1 MTTPSLALGRA
12 LVGRYSIQ
20 RLLGIGTTLEAYLAE
35 DLTLN
40 RKVTIQ
46 VLLPELARDPQRRR
60 LFRERIVTSATLNHP
75 NLVQVF
81 DGGQENGTIF
91 MVSEYLSGGSLTDLL
106 SELGSLELEEV
117 ALLGLDAA
125 NALAYAH
132 ANGLVHGRL
141 SPDYLIFDADARVR
155 ISDMGFAELSDL
167 PISDMTRNEVLYLSP
182 EQAVGNASDP
192 SADVYALAL
201 ILFQC
206 ATGVVPFIEPTAAET
221 LSARVGAPL
230 PVRSDLGTLDMVL
243 AQAALSDARLRL
255 DATQLA
261 NRISGLANVAEAS
274 TIAEEPWEPRAPTQ
288 ETGRFLS
295 TPPRNSIGFQAP
307 SPAVV
312 LGGAMGAS
320 EFGERAV
327 EEPRRGDAY
336 FPRGRFDPE
345 ASAPLGVSSRAPRT
359 SRPPRRRRRVIGILT
374 ALILFFGAVGAA
386 AAYKAGL
393 FTSSYTV
400 PSLVG
405 LSNAQ
410 AVSLLSGDNFSL
422 TIDAHTASAT
432 VPANDIVSQR
442 PSANTSL
449 KSGGVVYVTISTG
462 PNTTTLPLG
471 LVGSTCVIDTAKLKA
486 IGITAQCPSTDDTYS
501 ASVPAG
507 RVAFVVSG
515 TKKNPTAVPVGST
528 VLLQVSKGP
537 APVTTTTKP
546 GSTTTTTK
554 PGTTTTTT
562 TIAGEGPRAVPNVVG
577 DTQAQVYAAMKA
589 AGLYFSTTGPGH
601 GTSAWKTVVS
611 ESPAAGTMVKWHSNV
626 LLTVAE

>member
-20 RLLGIGTTLEAYLAE
+20 RLLGIGATLEAYLAD

-46 VLLPELARDPQRRR
+46 VLLPELAQDPQRRR

-91 MVSEYLSGGSLTDLL
+91 MVSEYLPGGSLTEML
-106 SELGSLELEEV
+106 SELGTLELEEV

-132 ANGLVHGRL
+132 TNGLVHGRL

-155 ISDMGFAELSDL
+155 ISDMGFAELSDV
-167 PISDMTRNEVLYLSP
+167 PVSEMTRNEVLYLSP

-192 SADVYALAL
+192 SSDVYALAL

-221 LSARVGAPL
+221 LNARVGAPL

-255 DATQLA
+255 DAGQLA
-261 NRISGLANVAEAS
+261 NRISGLANVPETPALV
-274 TIAEEPWEPRAPTQ
+274 EEPWEPRTPSQ
-288 ETGRFLS
+288 DSGRFLS
-295 TPPRNSIGFQAP
+295 TPPRTSIGFQAP

-312 LGGAMGAS
+312 LGAAALGANEFAEHGAD
-320 EFGERAV
+320 EF
-327 EEPRRGDAY
+327 RRGDAY

-345 ASAPLGVSSRAPRT
+345 ASAPLGTQSRGP
-359 SRPPRRRRRVIGILT
+359 RPPRQPRRRGRVVGILT
-374 ALILFFGAVGAA
+374 VLILFLGAVGAA
-386 AAYKAGL
+386 AAYKVGL
-393 FTSSYTV
+393 FTSSYKV

-405 LSNAQ
+405 LTKAQ
-410 AVSLLSGDNFSL
+410 ALSLLSSDNFSL
-422 TIDAHTASAT
+422 TINAHAPSAT

-442 PSANTSL
+442 PSADTSL

-471 LVGSTCVIDTAKLKA
+471 LVGSTCVIDTQKLKT
-486 IGITAQCPSTDDTYS
+486 IGITAECPSTDDAYS
-501 ASVPAG
+501 GSVPAG

-515 TKKNPTAVPVGST
+515 TKKNPSAVPVGST
-528 VLLQVSKGP
+528 VILQISKGP
-537 APVTTTTKP
+537 APV
-546 GSTTTTTK
+546 TTTTK

-577 DTQAQVYAAMKA
+577 DDQAQVYAAMKA
-589 AGLYFSTTGPGH
+589 ADLYYSTTGPGH